1 MEAYGETSDGTLL
14 SDAIADVAN
23 NLLGR
28 LMFSPANLRKSVYH
42 SLNTNGTSDSI
53 DSFKYDITS
62 KEGVRKFTIETITK
76 VWAAYDVM
84 LTHTA

>member
-14 SDAIADVAN
+14 SDTVADVAD

-28 LMFSPANLRKSVYH
+28 LMFSPANLRKSIYR

-76 VWAAYDVM
+76 VWDAYNLISRAA
-84 LTHTA
+84 

>member
-14 SDAIADVAN
+14 CDCVADVAD
-23 NLLGR
+23 NLFGQ
-28 LMFSPANLRKSVYH
+28 LMFSPAHLRKSVYH
-42 SLNTNGTSDSI
+42 SLNTNDTSDSI

-76 VWAAYDVM
+76 VWAAYN
-84 LTHTA
+84 LISRTA